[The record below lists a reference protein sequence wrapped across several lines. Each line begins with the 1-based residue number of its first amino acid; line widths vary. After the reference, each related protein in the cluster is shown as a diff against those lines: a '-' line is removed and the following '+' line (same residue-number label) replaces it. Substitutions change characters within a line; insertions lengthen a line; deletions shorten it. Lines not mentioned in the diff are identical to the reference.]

1 MGNTELLSL
10 ILKET
15 NNLITSTEFKEA
27 YSLGNSFSRNLKFPS
42 ITKQAFS
49 KARQNISSQ
58 AFAELCRL
66 FVEKFYK
73 LNKNLNMWKGFN
85 ILAVDRISLQ
95 VPDTKEYGEYFGLS
109 SNQNT
114 IPKELKLKSSK

>member
-1 MGNTELLSL
+1 
-10 ILKET
+10 
-15 NNLITSTEFKEA
+15 
-27 YSLGNSFSRNLKFPS
+27 
-42 ITKQAFS
+42 
-49 KARQNISSQ
+49 
-58 AFAELCRL
+58 
-66 FVEKFYK
+66 
-73 LNKNLNMWKGFN
+73 MWKGFN

>member
-15 NNLITSTEFKEA
+15 NNLITSSEFKEA
-27 YSLGNSFSRNLKFPS
+27 YSLGNSFSRNRKLS
-42 ITKQAFS
+42 FS

-66 FVEKFYK
+66 LVEKFYK
-73 LNKNLNMWKGFN
+73 LNKNLN
-85 ILAVDRISLQ
+85 
-95 VPDTKEYGEYFGLS
+95 T
-109 SNQNT
+109 
-114 IPKELKLKSSK
+114 